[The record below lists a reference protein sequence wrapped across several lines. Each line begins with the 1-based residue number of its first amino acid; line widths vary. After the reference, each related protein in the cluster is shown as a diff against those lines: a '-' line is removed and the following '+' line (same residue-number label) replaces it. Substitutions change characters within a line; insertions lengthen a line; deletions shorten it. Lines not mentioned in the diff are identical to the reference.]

1 MLEPEGVSA
10 GNCSTLA
17 VTPEIRL
24 QDAGASQRSTSHS
37 GSETGHNMVAHSR
50 RQGILSGVR
59 IEPLQTPHAMLA
71 QGGEGR
77 GGFAR

>member
-1 MLEPEGVSA
+1 M
-10 GNCSTLA
+10 
-17 VTPEIRL
+17 
-24 QDAGASQRSTSHS
+24 SHS
-37 GSETGHNMVAHSR
+37 GSKTGENMVAHSQ

-77 GGFAR
+77 VGFAR